1 MGERRGVNVA
11 AGAKLRGAD
20 LVSASDDVLL
30 SQTRQGDSRAFAEL
44 WSRHVAS
51 ARAAARSVTQAD
63 DPDDIVSEAFTRIL
77 QAIRDGHG
85 PRFAFRPYL
94 LATVRNVAVTRGRTR
109 AETSLDEAGDIASP
123 VLTETVLLESFNSSV
138 VSKAYKTLP
147 RRWQEVLWYSEVEQM
162 RTSEVGTLLGVPA
175 TNVPTLAYRAREG
188 LRQAW
193 VQAHISATSPGAEH
207 RWVLEQLGRY
217 TRDAVTPARRARID
231 QHLDECSSCRDKAA
245 EARTVGASLSVLL
258 LGLVLGSGAS
268 AYALWMGAGASPA
281 SAAPALGAD
290 PTTGSSSVG
299 SSSASGAS
307 SSAFAGAS
315 TSVLAGS
322 LTAAAAVAVVAAIVV
337 SGVFADSSPG
347 SPGAADVSALAS
359 PSSPPQSGE
368 DADSAQP
375 ADEGASTPGS
385 PSAAS
390 AVAPETAL
398 SSPTETSN
406 AAGAA
411 EQTPDAVSEGTTPEG
426 NTQTGDSTPSNPS
439 APADS
444 PSSTPSAPATADT
457 VSVGISTV
465 DTGASGALFPI
476 ISGRAPAG
484 TSLVLLNDEGTVLA
498 STSADNT
505 DSFTLTASSGL
516 PIGVSTVT
524 ISYTTPEDDS
534 GQLTTHVEI
543 SPVSATATV
552 VYTEDGT
559 PSVSVV
565 VNGLDMHTVLHV
577 YADGEDT
584 GLVATDGTV
593 DLSAV
598 DAALLTRLLTAQS
611 LTTLPVAGERQGPQS
626 ALTVIVATPQ
636 AFTDTGELGAY
647 YPILSGSAEPGSPV
661 AVSYTD
667 RDGAASTVTLS
678 ASASG
683 YWTTEQ
689 LETTNEVTVTFAN
702 GSVETIPV
710 TTYSVTHS
718 VSGASRT
725 FSGLV
730 SGQLYE
736 VTTPHS
742 EESSYLCGAAE
753 TAPESAEKAFVVAS
767 LDGTI
772 TVSTCW
778 SGPGVSPTVQAVDS
792 QDSPRRVGAVIPSTY
807 AG

>member
-1 MGERRGVNVA
+1 MA

-375 ADEGASTPGS
+375 ADEGPAPRVPPRPHPLSRRKPLLVLPRRRPTPPGRLNRHLMPSRRAQLRRETPRQGTRPRPIRQRQRTPHPPHPQLRPRRIRSAWAFPRWTPGR
-385 PSAAS
+385 
-390 AVAPETAL
+390 PERY
-398 SSPTETSN
+398 
-406 AAGAA
+406 
-411 EQTPDAVSEGTTPEG
+411 
-426 NTQTGDSTPSNPS
+426 
-439 APADS
+439 S
-444 PSSTPSAPATADT
+444 PSSRAGPP
-457 VSVGISTV
+457 
-465 DTGASGALFPI
+465 
-476 ISGRAPAG
+476 RAPR
-484 TSLVLLNDEGTVLA
+484 L
-498 STSADNT
+498 
-505 DSFTLTASSGL
+505 SS
-516 PIGVSTVT
+516 
-524 ISYTTPEDDS
+524 
-534 GQLTTHVEI
+534 
-543 SPVSATATV
+543 
-552 VYTEDGT
+552 
-559 PSVSVV
+559 
-565 VNGLDMHTVLHV
+565 
-577 YADGEDT
+577 
-584 GLVATDGTV
+584 
-593 DLSAV
+593 
-598 DAALLTRLLTAQS
+598 
-611 LTTLPVAGERQGPQS
+611 
-626 ALTVIVATPQ
+626 
-636 AFTDTGELGAY
+636 
-647 YPILSGSAEPGSPV
+647 
-661 AVSYTD
+661 
-667 RDGAASTVTLS
+667 
-678 ASASG
+678 
-683 YWTTEQ
+683 
-689 LETTNEVTVTFAN
+689 
-702 GSVETIPV
+702 
-710 TTYSVTHS
+710 
-718 VSGASRT
+718 
-725 FSGLV
+725 
-730 SGQLYE
+730 
-736 VTTPHS
+736 
-742 EESSYLCGAAE
+742 
-753 TAPESAEKAFVVAS
+753 
-767 LDGTI
+767 
-772 TVSTCW
+772 
-778 SGPGVSPTVQAVDS
+778 
-792 QDSPRRVGAVIPSTY
+792 
-807 AG
+807 